1 MKRELLTL
9 GILLLIAA
17 CLYAGVPAP
26 GQDST
31 VKILKQEF
39 KEKLSADIFDFI
51 MGIILT
57 ITGFAAIVISFSLL
71 KGRYRSLLYLG
82 LFTLLYGLRILSDNF
97 ITWYLFDSQPF
108 LYYISPFI
116 TYVIP
121 IPFILLFTQFV
132 GWGWRFSI
140 GWLLMLQ
147 TGYAGSAILI
157 GIISGDPRS
166 LMVPYNNLIVI
177 LDVVVAFGYLLFS
190 ELLKTAKI
198 RGLKTG
204 CIIIALTVINE
215 NLVSAELV
223 PWRFRFEKLFFFI
236 LICFL
241 AIVVIYYIFQ
251 QQKQLQRQLM
261 QADKLIALG
270 TLVSGAAHE
279 INNPNNFI
287 LLNSEILARA
297 WKDIDPILEKYAAA
311 TEDFSLAGVPYNE
324 ARENIPKFI
333 SDISRGAE
341 RIKNIVQN
349 LKDYARPAPS
359 DMTEKVAVNAA
370 CQSAVNLLANRIKK
384 FTHHFSTA
392 YQNPLPAVKGN
403 FQRLE
408 QVMINLLLN
417 SLQALPG
424 PDRGVTISTE
434 YRENTDHLHIR
445 VKDEGAGIPRE
456 HLGQVVNP
464 FFTTKRDSG
473 GLGLGLSICSTII
486 KDHGGQLQFDSRV
499 GKGTTVT
506 VTLPID
512 RE

>member
-1 MKRELLTL
+1 
-9 GILLLIAA
+9 
-17 CLYAGVPAP
+17 
-26 GQDST
+26 
-31 VKILKQEF
+31 
-39 KEKLSADIFDFI
+39 
-51 MGIILT
+51 
-57 ITGFAAIVISFSLL
+57 
-71 KGRYRSLLYLG
+71 
-82 LFTLLYGLRILSDNF
+82 N
-97 ITWYLFDSQPF
+97 
-108 LYYISPFI
+108 
-116 TYVIP
+116 
-121 IPFILLFTQFV
+121 
-132 GWGWRFSI
+132 
-140 GWLLMLQ
+140 
-147 TGYAGSAILI
+147 
-157 GIISGDPRS
+157 
-166 LMVPYNNLIVI
+166 
-177 LDVVVAFGYLLFS
+177 LLFS
-190 ELLKTAKI
+190 ELIKSAKI

-204 CIIIALTVINE
+204 CFIIAIIIINE
-215 NLVSAELV
+215 NLVGAGLV
-223 PWRFRFEKLFFFI
+223 PWRFRFEQLFFFI

-241 AIVVIYYIFQ
+241 GVVVIYHIFQ

-287 LLNSEILARA
+287 LLNSEILSRV
-297 WKDIDPILEKYAAA
+297 WKDIDPILEKYAET
-311 TEDFSLAGVPYNE
+311 TEDFLLAGVPYNE

-333 SDISRGAE
+333 SDISRGGE

-359 DMTEKVAVNAA
+359 DMTETVDVNAVS
-370 CQSAVNLLANRIKK
+370 QSAVNLLANQIKK

-417 SLQALPG
+417 SLQALPDPG
-424 PDRGVTISTE
+424 KGVTISTE

-445 VKDEGAGIPRE
+445 VKDEGIGIPRE

-506 VTLPID
+506 ITLPID
-512 RE
+512 KE